1 MIPRRGA
8 AAQTRAGAGIGYDQP
23 GFGGRRVANEQQF
36 KLKTRYIA
44 ARGVKEYRETIPTLV
59 RPDDVVL
66 EIGCE
71 WGTTT
76 AVLAQHCANVVGTDI
91 SPDCIARARQLH
103 PGLRFAVL
111 DAFDVR
117 AALELV
123 PHPTKI
129 YIDLSGFSSYRAL
142 LDVIA
147 LLTMYATVLRPEAI
161 VVKSGALKQFA
172 AYCQPWRPAPAPAE
186 PGRPEG

>member
-1 MIPRRGA
+1 VVG
-8 AAQTRAGAGIGYDQP
+8 
-23 GFGGRRVANEQQF
+23 
-36 KLKTRYIA
+36 K
-44 ARGVKEYRETIPTLV
+44 
-59 RPDDVVL
+59 DDVVL

-76 AVLAQHCANVVGTDI
+76 ALLAGQCREVLGTDV

-103 PGLRFAVL
+103 PELQFAVL

-117 AALELV
+117 AALAFDR
-123 PHPTKI
+123 PFTKV

-147 LLTMYATVLRPEAI
+147 LMTMYATVLRPEAI

-172 AYCQPWRPAPAPAE
+172 AFCSAWRSPE
-186 PGRPEG
+186 PVPQQGATRG

>member
-1 MIPRRGA
+1 M
-8 AAQTRAGAGIGYDQP
+8 
-23 GFGGRRVANEQQF
+23 ANEQQF
-36 KLKTRYIA
+36 KLKTRYVA
-44 ARGVKEYRETIPTLV
+44 TRGVKEYRETIPSLV
-59 RPDDVVL
+59 TEDDVVL

-76 AVLAQHCANVVGTDI
+76 VLLAQRCREVVGTDV
-91 SPDCIARARQLH
+91 SPDCIARARQMH
-103 PGLRFAVL
+103 PDLRFEVL

-117 AALELV
+117 AAMALNR
-123 PHPTKI
+123 PFTKV

-172 AYCQPWRPAPAPAE
+172 AYCSAWRS
-186 PGRPEG
+186 PEGVRGHGSAGALERGGTGVPE